1 MRCSPQ
7 TASTA
12 LVAAAAVLGL
22 TLLAG
27 AYSADFGPWAES
39 ASPFAHH
46 PALMGLAFGTL
57 MPLGM
62 AAYALELPCP
72 ARVRKALADRHTRR
86 KMHAALSAA
95 AFLACAGGMYLGWA
109 AREVKGKS
117 HLPWGKAFLK
127 QVHIWGG
134 YATVA
139 AVAVQAGSGV
149 AKYVSRV
156 RHNVR
161 VAPLHG
167 RLGPAI
173 WLGGCV
179 CVATGAQFSFLA
191 KGYTLT
197 GSLTLLALAAGVPSA
212 LALLYAL
219 PRPYLTDAVAAA
231 HARQSAAAGDA
242 APPGS
247 GADVEATAAP
257 RAGREGGAG
266 ATPSAPPEDD
276 AVEGAVLLPST
287 RS

>member
-1 MRCSPQ
+1 MRCTPQ
-7 TASTA
+7 TASTV

-27 AYSADFGPWAES
+27 AYSPDHGPWAES
-39 ASPFAHH
+39 ANPFSHH
-46 PALMGLAFGTL
+46 PALMGLSFGTL

-62 AAYALELPCP
+62 VAYALELPCP

-86 KMHAALSAA
+86 KLHAALSAA

-109 AREVKGKS
+109 VREAKGKS

-139 AVAVQAGSGV
+139 AVVLQAGAGI
-149 AKYVSRV
+149 AKYINRV

-197 GSLTLLALAAGVPSA
+197 GALTLLALAAAVGSA

-219 PRPYLTDAVAAA
+219 PRPYLTDSIAAA
-231 HARQSAAAGDA
+231 HSSSGAPSGSASVGDA
-242 APPGS
+242 
-247 GADVEATAAP
+247 GAAS
-257 RAGREGGAG
+257 REGGAG

-276 AVEGAVLLPST
+276 DAVEGGVLLSST
-287 RS
+287 SISRG